1 MRVAALTVLTAL
13 LVACDSGGGV
23 DFRPTGAGPAAD
35 AAAPSGAGG
44 APGAGGVPGGG
55 DDAGAPGPSGPD
67 LAAGATLYATHCA
80 RCHAT
85 DRSGDVGRDLTDLAD
100 FDRDRLVRVI
110 DATMPSGRP
119 TACAGDCAVRVGDY
133 LWALRDGAPAPVDPP
148 PPPDPIEPV
157 DCADAPA
164 DLSPRR
170 LRLLTRREYRNT
182 VRDLLF
188 PEAAALVDGDCP
200 PHRFAL
206 AADAAP
212 GSATVHVAGSFNGW
226 AGTVAGGGWALGRAG
241 ETWTLDRDLPP
252 GRHTYKFVLD
262 ERTWI
267 ADPANPLDEDDGF
280 GGRNSVVEVDCG
292 AAELA
297 ALPADPAADV
307 PAETRPDAFPF
318 DNHAASG
325 RVTARH
331 LEAYLDAAEVLARAA
346 LERPGF
352 GPCAGAGCAA
362 DFVRIF
368 GRRAFR
374 RPPTEA
380 EVTRY
385 AALFETHGAE
395 AGLTAL
401 LSAPAFLYRSELG
414 APDADGA
421 FRLTPH
427 EEASA
432 LSYFLW
438 ASMPDDALLDAA
450 DRGPLDRAAEAG
462 RLLADDRAR
471 AVVGDF
477 ALQWLGVDAL
487 RTAHKNPD
495 LFPDFD
501 AALRAAMLAE
511 TADFARH
518 VVFDGSGR
526 FADLLTADFTVG
538 DARLAAFYGL
548 EPAADGTLPYGGAAR
563 AGVLG
568 HASVLATYAHSDQT
582 SPIRRGLF
590 VRRRLLCQELPPPPP
605 NAGGVPEVDPD
616 ATTRER
622 FRQHT
627 DDDFCRGCHQYIDG
641 VGFGFE
647 RFDALGRWRDT
658 EAGQPVDARGELN
671 DIEGF
676 GTGTD
681 ATYEGVD
688 ELAALVADSDAARD
702 CFVRQ
707 TYRFA
712 QGREDEVDDACAVRD
727 LRADFDAAGGDVRA
741 LLTAVAAHP
750 SFVLRREAP

>member
-1 MRVAALTVLTAL
+1 MRHGRRGRLPPH
-13 LVACDSGGGV
+13 
-23 DFRPTGAGPAAD
+23 RPRAGRGRRGAGRRRWP
-35 AAAPSGAGG
+35 GAGG
-44 APGAGGVPGGG
+44 APRQPADDDGGPHPARPG
-55 DDAGAPGPSGPD
+55 SGR
-67 LAAGATLYATHCA
+67 GRHLYATHCA
-80 RCHAT
+80 RCHAA
-85 DRSGDVGRDLTDLAD
+85 DRTGGVGRDLTDLDD
-100 FDRDRLVRVI
+100 FDRDTLVRVI
-110 DATMPSGRP
+110 DATMPAGRP
-119 TACAGDCAVRVGDY
+119 TACAGACAERVGDY
-133 LWALRDGAPAPVDPP
+133 LWALRDGAPPPDVPP
-148 PPPDPIEPV
+148 PPPVEPV

-164 DLSPRR
+164 ALSPRR

-188 PEAAALVDGDCP
+188 PEAADLVDACP

-206 AADAAP
+206 AAADAPP
-212 GSATVHVAGSFNGW
+212 GTATVHVAGSFNDW
-226 AGTVAGGGWALGRAG
+226 AGTVAGGGWPLARTADGWAL
-241 ETWTLDRDLPP
+241 ERDLPP
-252 GRHTYKFVLD
+252 GRHRYKFVLD
-262 ERTWI
+262 EQQWI
-267 ADPANPLDEDDGF
+267 ADPANPDGEDDGF

-292 AAELA
+292 AGEAPV
-297 ALPADPAADV
+297 LPADPAADV

-318 DNHAASG
+318 DDHAASG
-325 RVTARH
+325 RVTVRH

-352 GPCAGAGCAA
+352 APCPTADCAA
-362 DFVRIF
+362 DFVRTF

-374 RPPTEA
+374 RPPSPA
-380 EVTRY
+380 EVDRY
-385 AALFETHGAE
+385 AALFVDHGAE

-414 APDADGA
+414 APDGDGVW
-421 FRLTPH
+421 RLTPH
-427 EEASA
+427 EAASA

-438 ASMPDDALLDAA
+438 ASMPDDALLAAA
-450 DRGPLDRAAEAG
+450 DRGPIDRAAEAA

-526 FADLLTADFTVG
+526 FADLLTADYTVG

-548 EPAADGTLPYGGAAR
+548 DRAADGTLPYADAAR

-671 DIEGF
+671 DLEGF
-676 GTGTD
+676 GAGTQ
-681 ATYEGVD
+681 ATYEGVH
-688 ELAALVADSDAARD
+688 ELAALLADSDAARD

-707 TYRFA
+707 TFRFA
-712 QGREDEVDDACAVRD
+712 QGREDAADDACAVRD